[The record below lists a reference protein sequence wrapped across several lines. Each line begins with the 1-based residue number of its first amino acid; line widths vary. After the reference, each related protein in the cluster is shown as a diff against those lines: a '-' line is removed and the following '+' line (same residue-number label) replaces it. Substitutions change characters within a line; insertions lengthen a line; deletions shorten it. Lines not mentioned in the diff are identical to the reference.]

1 MGLPLEKLLHEVG
14 DLPPMPVVAQRVM
27 ELCGNERT
35 SADQLGKVIGNDQG
49 LATRILK
56 MANSALY
63 GTPQG
68 VETVNQAIVRLGFQ
82 TTERIVIQA
91 SVQQIMRVVDD
102 LDRYLWNHS
111 ITVAISAHVVARVSR
126 TALADEAL
134 TAGLLHD
141 VGKTIIKL
149 RHPSRYGMVAAE
161 ARTTGNWT
169 QPEWDM
175 FGYEHTEVGA
185 LVMAC
190 WKLSRRL
197 TMVAQYHHHTAL
209 LDSGDVGRARREV
222 AGMDAS
228 TARLVAVVA
237 MADDIAHRLA
247 GAAWLER
254 NTPPIHDTKAA
265 RFLGISEEDAEK
277 MMEQIRS
284 SVGEEFRSFV

>member
-35 SADQLGKVIGNDQG
+35 SADQLARVISADQG
-49 LATRILK
+49 LATKILK

-63 GTPQG
+63 GTVHG
-68 VETVNQAIVRLGFQ
+68 VETVNQAIIRLGFQ

-102 LDRYLWNHS
+102 LDSYLWNHS
-111 ITVAISAHVVARVSR
+111 ITTAIAAHTVARVSR

-149 RHPSRYGMVAAE
+149 RHPSRYGLVAAE
-161 ARTTGNWT
+161 ARTTGQWT

-237 MADDIAHRLA
+237 LADEIAHRLA

-254 NTPPIHDTKAA
+254 EVAPLHEVKAA
-265 RFLGISEEDAEK
+265 RFLGIGEAEGESLL
-277 MMEQIRS
+277 EQIRA
-284 SVGEEFRSFV
+284 SVGDEFRSFV